1 MGLLDELEQEAER
14 RRNEEA
20 KAEADRASRDTL
32 WREKLRPSMEQ
43 LAAYLKK
50 LTEQLTFLKRRTRV
64 VYPLTGY
71 GDVVAY
77 VEPQFEFHDSPGK
90 TQHDITL
97 EFSAQIASEE
107 CPNLEVEGAGKVRAL
122 MNLFQ
127 QHRLGGM
134 NDPRKNANADIT
146 AARFQA
152 RGKIPLK
159 LTIGADRE
167 TGIAR
172 MQFQNFEGL
181 SQSSRSFAAELLDEK
196 LFDALGRFIARDE
209 NNFAQESLGEDL
221 RRQLQTKIQHDQLK
235 REWENKLSRQLA
247 DDEAKVLSY
256 MGGAGSNPGSVLGRV
271 VLAARKLIGR

>member
-20 KAEADRASRDTL
+20 KVEADREARDAL
-32 WREKLRPSMEQ
+32 WREKLRPAMAE

-64 VYPLTGY
+64 TYPLVGY

-77 VEPQFEFHDSPGK
+77 IEPQFEFRDVPGK
-90 TQHDITL
+90 TQHEITL
-97 EFSAQIASEE
+97 EFGAQIASEE
-107 CPNLEVEGAGKVRAL
+107 CPNIEADGLAKVRAL
-122 MNLFQ
+122 SGVFQ
-127 QHRLGGM
+127 QHRVGGM
-134 NDPRKNANADIT
+134 TEPRKNANGEVI

-159 LTIGADRE
+159 LTVTADRDSAV
-167 TGIAR
+167 AR
-172 MQFQNFEGL
+172 MSFVNFEGL
-181 SQSSRSFAAELLDEK
+181 SPSTRSFAPELLDET

-209 NNFAQESLGEDL
+209 TSFAQESLGADM
-221 RRQLQTKIQHDQLK
+221 RRQLQSKIQHDQLK
-235 REWENKLSRQLA
+235 RGWEDKLSRSLA

-256 MGGAGSNPGSVLGRV
+256 MGSSGKPGSALGRM

>member
-20 KAEADRASRDTL
+20 KAEAEREARDAL
-32 WREKLRPSMEQ
+32 WREKLRPAMEQ
-43 LAAYLKK
+43 LAGYLRK

-64 VYPLTGY
+64 VYPIAGY

-77 VEPQFEFHDSPGK
+77 IEPLYEFHDTPAKS
-90 TQHDITL
+90 QHEITL
-97 EFSAQIASEE
+97 DFAAQVAPEE
-107 CPNLEVEGAGKVRAL
+107 CPNLEVEGISKVRAL
-122 MNLFQ
+122 NSLFQ
-127 QHRLGGM
+127 QHRIGGM
-134 NDPRKNANADIT
+134 AEPRKNPAGEVV

-159 LTIGADRE
+159 LAISADRDG
-167 TGIAR
+167 GIAR

-181 SQSSRSFAAELLDEK
+181 GASSRSFAPELLDEK

-209 NNFAQESLGEDL
+209 ASFAQESLGEDL
-221 RRQLQTKIQHDQLK
+221 RRQLQSKIQRDQLK

-256 MGGAGSNPGSVLGRV
+256 MGGAGANPGSMLGRV
-271 VLAARKLIGR
+271 VLAARRLIGR

>member
-20 KAEADRASRDTL
+20 KAEADRETRDTL
-32 WREKLRPSMEQ
+32 WREKLRPGMEQ
-43 LAAYLKK
+43 LAAYLRK

-64 VYPLTGY
+64 TYPLAGY

-77 VEPQFEFHDSPGK
+77 IEPQFEFRDVPGK
-90 TQHDITL
+90 TQHEITL
-97 EFSAQIASEE
+97 EFFAQIAPEE
-107 CPNLEVEGAGKVRAL
+107 CPNLVVEGASKVRAL
-122 MNLFQ
+122 QSLFQ
-127 QHRLGGM
+127 QQRVGTM
-134 NDPRKNANADIT
+134 AEPRKNAGGEVV

-159 LTIGADRE
+159 LA
-167 TGIAR
+167 IAAER
-172 MQFQNFEGL
+172 DSGVAKMQFVNYEGL
-181 SQSSRSFAAELLDEK
+181 NPSSRSFTPELLDEK

-209 NNFAQESLGEDL
+209 ATFAQESLGEDL
-221 RRQLQTKIQHDQLK
+221 RRQLQSKIQRDQMK

-256 MGGAGSNPGSVLGRV
+256 MGTVGANPGSMLGRV
-271 VLAARKLIGR
+271 VLATRKLFGR